1 MSYDVR
7 MPRTPG
13 NGETTGQVAG
23 RRSST
28 VRAPSPGHLEALRQ
42 SDYLSRPG
50 VRAIWRRLSEEQQ
63 GWVLDPSS
71 HSEIGHRYPL
81 STREIATLT
90 GLSDSRVRWWAD
102 HDQLPHERTA
112 GGHRTFGI
120 AGLLSAFALSGSRQH
135 ELQFYRELAD
145 ASGEVVSEKVDT
157 LLFVLASRLEG
168 SLSAKRQEQLARA
181 VLDLHE
187 VVTDGV
193 SDTAGVN
200 RMTS

>member
-1 MSYDVR
+1 MSYDVG
-7 MPRTPG
+7 MPRAPR
-13 NGETTGQVAG
+13 NGDTTGQVAG

-81 STREIATLT
+81 STREIATLA
-90 GLSDSRVRWWAD
+90 GLSESRVRWWAD
-102 HDQLPHERTA
+102 HDQLPHARTA

-193 SDTAGVN
+193 SGAAGVN

>member
-1 MSYDVR
+1 MRS
-7 MPRTPG
+7 RTPG
-13 NGETTGQVAG
+13 GVP
-23 RRSST
+23 ST
-28 VRAPSPGHLEALRQ
+28 QYPS
-42 SDYLSRPG
+42 
-50 VRAIWRRLSEEQQ
+50 
-63 GWVLDPSS
+63 
-71 HSEIGHRYPL
+71 
-81 STREIATLT
+81 
-90 GLSDSRVRWWAD
+90 
-102 HDQLPHERTA
+102 
-112 GGHRTFGI
+112 FGI

>member
-1 MSYDVR
+1 MSIV
-7 MPRTPG
+7 PR
-13 NGETTGQVAG
+13 ETEMGDTTAQVAG

-42 SDYLSRPG
+42 TDYLRRPG
-50 VRAIWRRLSEEQQ
+50 VRAIWGRLSEEQQ
-63 GWVLDPSS
+63 GWVLDPTS
-71 HSEIGHRYPL
+71 HPEIGHCYPL

-90 GLSDSRVRWWAD
+90 GLTDSRVRWWAD
-102 HDQLPHERTA
+102 HDQLPHGRTA

-145 ASGEVVSEKVDT
+145 ASGEAVAEKVDT

-168 SLSAKRQEQLARA
+168 SLSAKQQEQLTRA

-187 VVTDGV
+187 VVADSVAG
-193 SDTAGVN
+193 TAGVS
-200 RMTS
+200 RRTS